1 MFIIADRVK
10 ETSTSL
16 GSGDIVLNGP
26 YGAFQTFA
34 SSIGDGDNTYYTIE
48 NNSRWEVGQGTFD
61 GLTNSLS
68 RDIVF
73 DSSEGGEKI
82 NLEGVSTV
90 FCTLPASKAFLKDPD
105 NNVSVNSLIA
115 SGTVNSSGLVV
126 HNVYASGDSNFIGK
140 VNLNNDLLS
149 SGDFRILGD
158 VIIYG
163 DTYTSDI
170 VNSGFLTLVRPNSA
184 GNFFHAYKNDG
195 INQTVALYI
204 DSNSSP
210 LWRLGLKTNPSN
222 TSASPTFGYIF
233 GRDGS
238 VGQVSNTN
246 NYFSTSDTIGFTV
259 QHDAHNVFRA
269 SSNTGVY
276 IETKGSTYP
285 TFVVTGPISHSEDLQ
300 RWNRYDDTTL
310 SVVDQNGRFG
320 ILTNNPIY
328 DLDVNGSGRLKSV
341 TVTSGVY
348 FPDGTFQDTA
358 GTVNISGV
366 SGIAIQRTGNN
377 VRISANIPSGGL
389 SNQILYKVSDDSDLL
404 AWADTS
410 GVLTGNPDSIA
421 FFDSSGNLSQSS
433 SLTFIQDDNQLYV
446 SGQVNINTD
455 PQASGYVF
463 SVADASGLVA
473 IEYNNSGELRLGEF
487 ASRTT
492 IFNNQLRNP
501 SFTYVSGLLTRIDYE
516 NLDYKTFSYN
526 AGGSLVSL
534 IYTTP
539 TFIESKDFVYYD
551 NGLLSGIIYT

>member
-26 YGAFQTFA
+26 YGSFQTF
-34 SSIGDGDNTYYTIE
+34 SSFIGDGDNTYYTIE
-48 NNSRWEVGQGTFD
+48 NNNRWEVGQGTFD
-61 GLTNSLS
+61 SLTNSLS

-73 DSSEGGEKI
+73 DSSNGGEKI
-82 NLEGVSTV
+82 NLEGVSVV

-115 SGTVNSSGLVV
+115 SGSVNSSGL
-126 HNVYASGDSNFIGK
+126 NVQTIYASGNSNFIGN
-140 VNLNNDLLS
+140 VNLGNDLLS
-149 SGDFRILGD
+149 SGDVRVLGD

-163 DTYTSDI
+163 DTHTSDI
-170 VNSGFLTLVRPNSA
+170 VNSGLLTLVRPNSA
-184 GNFFHAYKNDG
+184 GNFFHAYKNDSA
-195 INQTVALYI
+195 NQTLSLYV
-204 DSNSSP
+204 DGNTSP

-222 TSASPTFGYIF
+222 PSASPTFGYIF

-246 NYFSTSDTIGFTV
+246 NYFSISDTIGFTV
-259 QHDAHNVFRA
+259 QHDSSNVLRV

-285 TFVVTGPISHSEDLQ
+285 TLVVTGPISHSTDLQ

-310 SVVDQNGRFG
+310 SVVDQNGKFG
-320 ILTNNPIY
+320 ILKNNPIY
-328 DLDVNGSGRLKSV
+328 ELDVNGSGRLKTV
-341 TVTSGVY
+341 TVTSGIY
-348 FPDGTFQDTA
+348 FPDGSFQNTA
-358 GTVNISGV
+358 DGIFVSGV
-366 SGIAIQRTGNN
+366 SGIAIQRIDNL

-389 SNQILYKVSDDSDLL
+389 TNQILYKVNDESDLL

-410 GVLTGNPDSIA
+410 GILNGDPNSIA
-421 FFDSSGNLSQSS
+421 FFDASGNLSQSS
-433 SLTFIQDDNQLYV
+433 SLTFSEDNNQLYV
-446 SGQVNINTD
+446 SGQVSINTN
-455 PQASGYVF
+455 PASGDYIF
-463 SVADASGLVA
+463 SVADASGFVA
-473 IEYNNSGELRLGEF
+473 IEYNTSGELRLGEF

-492 IFNNQLRNP
+492 LFNNQLRNP
-501 SFTYVSGLLTRIDYE
+501 SFTYVSGLLVRIDYE

-534 IYTTP
+534 SYTTP
-539 TFIESKDFVYYD
+539 TFVQSKDFVYYD
-551 NGLLSGIIYT
+551 DGLLSGIIYT